1 MPYACRLEGESPAN
15 LAQWRET
22 VKKSLTWEQQGRET
36 GGALLFVKE
45 EESLMVV
52 VVAPESEVPHR
63 DTLMFPGADVSR
75 RD

>member
-15 LAQWRET
+15 LAQWSET

-36 GGALLFVKE
+36 RGALLYVKE
-45 EESLMVV
+45 EEMMIV
-52 VVAPESEVPHR
+52 VVAPESEAPHR

-75 RD
+75 WD